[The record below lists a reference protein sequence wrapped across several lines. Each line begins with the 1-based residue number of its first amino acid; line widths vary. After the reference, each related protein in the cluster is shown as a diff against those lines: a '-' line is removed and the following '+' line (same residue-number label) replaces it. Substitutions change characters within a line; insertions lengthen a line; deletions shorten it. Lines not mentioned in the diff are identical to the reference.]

1 MFNSAKDM
9 GIDLGTANTLIY
21 IKDKGVVLNEATVI
35 AYDKRT
41 ARIIATGT
49 KAKAMLGKAPKEI
62 VVIRPLEDGVISDFD
77 MTTEMLERFIRQAL
91 GEKRPSGMRIVV
103 GVPSG
108 VTAVEKMAVEEVL
121 TDLSQLPE
129 FILLKNEMI
138 DSVREAIHQ
147 LDPKNQKLCVLLMYC
162 TQRQAARIMG
172 IKRSAV
178 RRRWRTIRKKLKAC
192 LQKDYL

>member
-1 MFNSAKDM
+1 MENKNERKDPKYVIPVD
-9 GIDLGTANTLIY
+9 GEWVEVNETIY
-21 IKDKGVVLNEATVI
+21 Q
-35 AYDKRT
+35 AYYQPIWK
-41 ARIIATGT
+41 ARM
-49 KAKAMLGKAPKEI
+49 KAQRAGECFCPKELI
-62 VVIRPLEDGVISDFD
+62 WKCDGVCPGC
-77 MTTEMLERFIRQAL
+77 MYY
-91 GEKRPSGMRIVV
+91 
-103 GVPSG
+103 VPKNTVSMSSYSPDHKG
-108 VTAVEKMAVEEVL
+108 LSFEEVL